1 MVTVHAAV
9 FHRAQEGAHGGD
21 AGIAADHGKGD
32 LGAVRRQSPLGRD
45 GKQRGHLGC
54 GHRYRLGL
62 CQLAVVGQ
70 ECRQFFSGGQR
81 IRECQGLLACGG
93 SAPVGQECAT
103 AQHTVRVRRTC
114 IIFFQHD
121 VGAVRNFAAQLY
133 GHAGVP
139 RLRRSLNGHCG
150 DIFLRCAG
158 NQHRVIRALEH
169 GFIVVALGQEDA
181 LVLLP
186 VDHGTDTPPRLQRL
200 RQRHLIVL
208 LWLREDQV
216 GGQGN
221 LLFPFKVK
229 GGAVIGILRHRNGK
243 RSLSLFGRLEQ
254 PLIAGQVDV
263 QLGSPRV
270 QRSFHDGGIGIGI
283 VPEALS
289 AVIRHLQRLGVGGPV
304 KVHPHRHIQA
314 GNHIVVKR
322 QFLIELT
329 GHCLTILY
337 ISCPQTLVVGTVRV
351 KGGVGRIGKDCHV
364 ALIQRG
370 IQRDLYIHRLFA
382 LFEVLL
388 PHRAVFHQG
397 SSGVLENFLRRLYA
411 GFVCRCDNRRFA
423 VAVNGFFCICVIL
436 VQVCL
441 NGVSLCQLGI
451 GCVKG
456 DGIGARSIKGYLP
469 QLCAAV
475 IVVAAAAARGH
486 EQPLACEFL
495 AAVNRHGSLGG
506 FHRVGTLV

>member
-9 FHRAQEGAHGGD
+9 FHRAQEGVHCSD

-45 GKQRGHLGC
+45 GKQRGCLGC

-70 ECRQFFSGGQR
+70 ECCQFFSGGQR
-81 IRECQGLLACGG
+81 IRECQGLLTCGG
-93 SAPVGQECAT
+93 STPVDQESAT
-103 AQHTVRVRRTC
+103 AQQAVRVRRTC

-121 VGAVRNFAAQLY
+121 VGAVRNFAAQLHA
-133 GHAGVP
+133 HAGVAS
-139 RLRRSLNGHCG
+139 LGRSLNGHCG
-150 DIFLRCAG
+150 DILLRRAG
-158 NQHRVIRALEH
+158 NQHRVIRSLEH

-186 VDHGTDTPPRLQRL
+186 VDHGADTPPRLQGL

-304 KVHPHRHIQA
+304 KVLPHRHIQA

-351 KGGVGRIGKDCHV
+351 KRGVGRIGKDRHV
-364 ALIQRG
+364 ALLQRG
-370 IQRDLYIHRLFA
+370 IQRDLYIHRLFT
-382 LFEVLL
+382 LFEVLC

-397 SSGVLENFLRRLYA
+397 GSGVLEDLLRRLYV
-411 GFVCRCDNRRFA
+411 GFVCRFNGHRFA
-423 VAVNGFFCICVIL
+423 VAVEGLVCIAVVFI
-436 VQVCL
+436 QVCL
-441 NGVSLCQLGI
+441 NSIALCQLGI
-451 GCVKG
+451 CCVEE
-456 DGIGARSIKGYLP
+456 DGVGARSIKGYLP
-469 QLCAAV
+469 QLTAAI
-475 IVVAAAAARGH
+475 IVVSAGATRGH
-486 EQPLACEFL
+486 EQPPACEFL

-506 FHRVGTLV
+506 FHRIGALV